1 MLRLHGKIFKL
12 NSINSLCKR
21 KWRSQTKLRLVIQNI
36 IMWSRRFLDFCSN
49 LILGQ
54 KLKTPNNE
62 FSHGFYGNKN
72 WTMSRIFY
80 NLSQYHC

>member
-1 MLRLHGKIFKL
+1 MLRLHGKIFKF

-62 FSHGFYGNKN
+62 FFTWFLWEQKLDNVKN
-72 WTMSRIFY
+72 FLQS
-80 NLSQYHC
+80 